1 MSYGLFIIAFLE
13 IRVHTKIFWE
23 KYTFFSRYRELSL
36 LEKLFCSLRVQKISL
51 AYTSKKKWLD
61 RTKTTF
67 SSGRFNLFHLHD
79 ISQVF
84 SNLKK
89 KVISPIFFELGYCIM
104 MQISEH
110 NQSITIKHTKNLERQ
125 ILVILSLNKL

>member
-1 MSYGLFIIAFLE
+1 M
-13 IRVHTKIFWE
+13 
-23 KYTFFSRYRELSL
+23 
-36 LEKLFCSLRVQKISL
+36 VQKISL

-61 RTKTTF
+61 RTKTSF
-67 SSGRFNLFHLHD
+67 SSGRFNLFHLHHT
-79 ISQVF
+79 SQVF

-89 KVISPIFFELGYCIM
+89 KRVISPVFSELGYCIM